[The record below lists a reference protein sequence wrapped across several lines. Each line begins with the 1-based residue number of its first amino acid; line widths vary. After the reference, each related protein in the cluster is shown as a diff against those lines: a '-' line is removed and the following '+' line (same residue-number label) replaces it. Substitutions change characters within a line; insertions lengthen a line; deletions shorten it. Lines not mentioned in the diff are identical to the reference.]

1 MELIFLIKILKFLLK
16 KNSMFTGIIKSIG
29 VIKSINSKHGDIQI
43 EVSCVNS
50 FAGSLSDGESVSI
63 NGVCLT
69 IYDLKQD
76 SFYVDVSNETLD
88 KTNFSLLQSNYK
100 VNLEDSLSLSDKLGG
115 HLVYG
120 HVDFV
125 GKVVSI
131 ESDDRSW
138 RYQLELNKNFT
149 KYVVKKG
156 SISVD
161 GVSLTVNNIK
171 DNVAEINIIPYTY
184 EHTIFKTYKLNS
196 LVNIEIDKIAVHIEK
211 LIKE

>member
-1 MELIFLIKILKFLLK
+1 M
-16 KNSMFTGIIKSIG
+16 
-29 VIKSINSKHGDIQI
+29 
-43 EVSCVNS
+43 
-50 FAGSLSDGESVSI
+50 
-63 NGVCLT
+63 
-69 IYDLKQD
+69 
-76 SFYVDVSNETLD
+76 DVSNETLD